1 MQVREEREALVRR
14 VKVIARVTG
23 LLLLA
28 LAANYWVVQVVQ
40 GSYFRELA
48 ENNRLRKLTL
58 KAPRGTIYDRAG
70 RVLVENAPSYN
81 LTVDRSRWRDRA
93 SSLVFAASALTRSVA
108 DLEVVLRRYE
118 GTPLFVP
125 VLLAEGLTLD
135 QVARFGVGRLE
146 HPEFEVEVGHR
157 RLYRLGTQ
165 GAHLLGYLGEVTDD
179 ELSRP
184 GSGYQSG
191 DWLGRRGIE
200 RTYDRVLRGVDG
212 ERVVVVDS
220 RGQLVAENR
229 REMGR
234 PGESLTLT
242 LDLELQQEAET
253 WMAEQTGAVVALD
266 PTNGEI
272 LALVS
277 SPSYDPNLFARRL
290 LKEDWQRLL
299 DDERHPLQ
307 NRAIQN
313 TYSPGSVFK
322 VVVAAAGLAEGAIS
336 PGDRVF
342 CGGGATYYGRRFGCW
357 RSGGHGSVD
366 LRAALKGSC
375 DVYFYALG
383 QRLGIERIARYA
395 RLFGLGRPTGI
406 EIDGEKAGLVPD
418 DAWSRAARGHP
429 WYAGETISVAI
440 GQGPLLVTPLQIAA
454 LFAATANGGH
464 LVHPHLVRHKDGADP
479 PAERL
484 PVSEQSMATIREA
497 LWAVVN
503 EQGTGAAAF
512 VPGLD
517 VAGKTGTVQVSARGA
532 TEEHEDLPWEL
543 RNHAWF
549 ASFAPARAPR
559 LVVVVFIEHGGK
571 GSRAAAPVAKAL
583 YEKYLQLSLGQLR
596 PS

>member
-14 VKVIARVTG
+14 VKVLARITG
-23 LLLLA
+23 VLLLA
-28 LAANYWVVQVVQ
+28 LGASFWVVQVVQ
-40 GSYFRELA
+40 GSYYRDLA
-48 ENNRLRKLTL
+48 ENNRLRRLTL

-81 LTVDRSRWRDRA
+81 LTFDRSRTVSRGA
-93 SSLVFAASALTRSVA
+93 SLAFAAAALDRPVA
-108 DLEVVLRRYE
+108 ELEDVLRRYE
-118 GTPLFVP
+118 GTPRFAP

-165 GAHLLGYLGEVTDD
+165 GAHLLGYLGEVTEE
-179 ELSRP
+179 ELARP
-184 GSGYQSG
+184 GAGYVSG

-200 RTYDRVLRGVDG
+200 RSYDRSLRGVDG
-212 ERVVVVDS
+212 EREVVVDS
-220 RGQLVAENR
+220 RGQLVKESH

-242 LDLELQQEAET
+242 LDLELQQEAEA

-266 PTNGEI
+266 PWTGEV

-290 LKEDWQRLL
+290 LREDWQRLL

-313 TYSPGSVFK
+313 THSPGSVFK
-322 VVVAAAGLAEGAIS
+322 VVLAAAGLAEGVVS

-357 RSGGHGSVD
+357 KAGGHGSVD
-366 LRAALKGSC
+366 LRGALKGSC

-406 EIDGEKAGLVPD
+406 EIDGEKPGLVPD

-440 GQGPLLVTPLQIAA
+440 GQGPLLVTPLQIAV
-454 LFAATANGGH
+454 LFAATANGGR
-464 LVHPHLVRHKDGADP
+464 LVHPHLVRQAGNAPATDP
-479 PAERL
+479 L
-484 PVSEQSMATIREA
+484 PVPEAGMATIREA

-503 EQGTGAAAF
+503 ESGTGAAAF

-517 VAGKTGTVQVSARGA
+517 IAGKTGTVQVSARGA

-571 GSRAAAPVAKAL
+571 GSRAAAPVAKAV
-583 YEKYLQLSLGQLR
+583 YEKYLQLAVGQLQ